1 VAIIAASLAVLALAT
16 VQARPAVIILFN
28 GRDESDATEWQPLVG
43 KLLEKAPD
51 PRLALN
57 EIVCRLHPSTWSR
70 SLATVL
76 EQRQRL
82 LSTPPEVKTPVL
94 VTTMAEA
101 KARLQETINAER
113 KREEEEASA
122 REKSRTARPTHHRKN
137 VFNVL
142 SSLWLAWALRC
153 AISLRGRSP
162 PAF

>member
-82 LSTPPEVKTPVL
+82 LSTP
-94 VTTMAEA
+94 
-101 KARLQETINAER
+101 R
-113 KREEEEASA
+113 K
-122 REKSRTARPTHHRKN
+122 
-137 VFNVL
+137 
-142 SSLWLAWALRC
+142 
-153 AISLRGRSP
+153 
-162 PAF
+162 